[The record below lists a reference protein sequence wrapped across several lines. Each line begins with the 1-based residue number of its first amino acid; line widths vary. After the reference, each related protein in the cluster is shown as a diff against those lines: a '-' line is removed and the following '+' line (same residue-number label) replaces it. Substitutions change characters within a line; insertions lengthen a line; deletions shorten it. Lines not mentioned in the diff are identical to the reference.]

1 MQNNDLQ
8 QRKDGLKNVNFTVFI
23 NIIRRNNMNKTK
35 CSLTMLLIAFSL
47 SLCACQAGDS
57 ESVSST
63 HNNSS
68 SSDME
73 EIVHDT
79 EITTKSN
86 ADTPT
91 ATVKG
96 SESNVIKP
104 NNAASD
110 DEVDFLENAEQL
122 VNSVEQIEELKRSL
136 LEIEGVTDVQ
146 IYNSDDDSQDT
157 ELQITEGK
165 AEKGMVVKVF
175 YDNGGSWAK
184 YTKQ

>member
-1 MQNNDLQ
+1 
-8 QRKDGLKNVNFTVFI
+8 
-23 NIIRRNNMNKTK
+23 
-35 CSLTMLLIAFSL
+35 MLLIAFSL
-47 SLCACQAGDS
+47 SLCACQSGDS

-73 EIVHDT
+73 AIVHDT

-86 ADTPT
+86 TDTTT

-110 DEVDFLENAEQL
+110 DEVDFLENAEKL

>member
-1 MQNNDLQ
+1 
-8 QRKDGLKNVNFTVFI
+8 
-23 NIIRRNNMNKTK
+23 MNKTK
-35 CSLTMLLIAFSL
+35 CSLTMLLISFSL

-73 EIVHDT
+73 AIVHDT

-86 ADTPT
+86 ADTTT

>member
-1 MQNNDLQ
+1 
-8 QRKDGLKNVNFTVFI
+8 
-23 NIIRRNNMNKTK
+23 MNKTK

-63 HNNSS
+63 HHNSS

-73 EIVHDT
+73 AIVHDT

-86 ADTPT
+86 ADTTT

>member
-1 MQNNDLQ
+1 
-8 QRKDGLKNVNFTVFI
+8 
-23 NIIRRNNMNKTK
+23 MNKTK

-73 EIVHDT
+73 AIVHDT

-86 ADTPT
+86 ADTTT
-91 ATVKG
+91 ASVKG

>member
-1 MQNNDLQ
+1 
-8 QRKDGLKNVNFTVFI
+8 
-23 NIIRRNNMNKTK
+23 MNKTK

-73 EIVHDT
+73 AIVHDT

-86 ADTPT
+86 ADTTT

-146 IYNSDDDSQDT
+146 IYNSDDDSQNT

>member
-1 MQNNDLQ
+1 
-8 QRKDGLKNVNFTVFI
+8 
-23 NIIRRNNMNKTK
+23 MNKTK

-73 EIVHDT
+73 AIVHDT

-86 ADTPT
+86 ADTTT
-91 ATVKG
+91 ATIKG

>member
-1 MQNNDLQ
+1 
-8 QRKDGLKNVNFTVFI
+8 
-23 NIIRRNNMNKTK
+23 MNKTK

-73 EIVHDT
+73 AIVNDT

-86 ADTPT
+86 ADTTT
-91 ATVKG
+91 ATIKG

>member
-1 MQNNDLQ
+1 
-8 QRKDGLKNVNFTVFI
+8 
-23 NIIRRNNMNKTK
+23 MNKTK

-73 EIVHDT
+73 AIVHDT
-79 EITTKSN
+79 EITSKSN
-86 ADTPT
+86 ADTTT

>member
-1 MQNNDLQ
+1 
-8 QRKDGLKNVNFTVFI
+8 
-23 NIIRRNNMNKTK
+23 MNKTK

-73 EIVHDT
+73 AIVHDT

-86 ADTPT
+86 ADTTT

-110 DEVDFLENAEQL
+110 DEVYFLENAEQL

>member
-1 MQNNDLQ
+1 
-8 QRKDGLKNVNFTVFI
+8 
-23 NIIRRNNMNKTK
+23 MNKTK

-73 EIVHDT
+73 AIVHDT

-86 ADTPT
+86 ANTTT

>member
-1 MQNNDLQ
+1 
-8 QRKDGLKNVNFTVFI
+8 
-23 NIIRRNNMNKTK
+23 MNKTK

-73 EIVHDT
+73 AIVHDT

-86 ADTPT
+86 ADTTT
-91 ATVKG
+91 ATIKG

-165 AEKGMVVKVF
+165 AEKRMVVKVF

>member
-1 MQNNDLQ
+1 
-8 QRKDGLKNVNFTVFI
+8 
-23 NIIRRNNMNKTK
+23 MNKTK

-73 EIVHDT
+73 AIVHDA
-79 EITTKSN
+79 EITTKPN
-86 ADTPT
+86 ADTTT

>member
-1 MQNNDLQ
+1 
-8 QRKDGLKNVNFTVFI
+8 
-23 NIIRRNNMNKTK
+23 MNKTK

-73 EIVHDT
+73 AIVHDT

-86 ADTPT
+86 ADTTT
-91 ATVKG
+91 ATIKG

-122 VNSVEQIEELKRSL
+122 VNSDEQIEELKRSL

>member
-1 MQNNDLQ
+1 
-8 QRKDGLKNVNFTVFI
+8 
-23 NIIRRNNMNKTK
+23 MNKTK

-73 EIVHDT
+73 AIVHDT

-86 ADTPT
+86 ADTTT

-146 IYNSDDDSQDT
+146 IYNSDDDSQNP

>member
-1 MQNNDLQ
+1 
-8 QRKDGLKNVNFTVFI
+8 
-23 NIIRRNNMNKTK
+23 MNKTK

-73 EIVHDT
+73 AIVHDT
-79 EITTKSN
+79 EITTKFN
-86 ADTPT
+86 TDTTT

-136 LEIEGVTDVQ
+136 LEIEGITDVQ

>member
-1 MQNNDLQ
+1 
-8 QRKDGLKNVNFTVFI
+8 
-23 NIIRRNNMNKTK
+23 MNKTK

-47 SLCACQAGDS
+47 SLCACKAGDS

-73 EIVHDT
+73 AIVHDT

-86 ADTPT
+86 ADTTT

-122 VNSVEQIEELKRSL
+122 VNSVEQIEELKRLL

>member
-1 MQNNDLQ
+1 
-8 QRKDGLKNVNFTVFI
+8 
-23 NIIRRNNMNKTK
+23 MNKTK

-73 EIVHDT
+73 AIVHDT

-86 ADTPT
+86 ADTTT

-104 NNAASD
+104 NNAAAD

-157 ELQITEGK
+157 ELQITEGN

>member
-1 MQNNDLQ
+1 
-8 QRKDGLKNVNFTVFI
+8 
-23 NIIRRNNMNKTK
+23 MNKTK

-73 EIVHDT
+73 AIVHDT

-86 ADTPT
+86 ADTTT
-91 ATVKG
+91 ATIKV

>member
-1 MQNNDLQ
+1 
-8 QRKDGLKNVNFTVFI
+8 
-23 NIIRRNNMNKTK
+23 MNKTK

-73 EIVHDT
+73 AIVYDT

-86 ADTPT
+86 ADTTT

>member
-1 MQNNDLQ
+1 
-8 QRKDGLKNVNFTVFI
+8 
-23 NIIRRNNMNKTK
+23 MNKTK

-73 EIVHDT
+73 AIVHDT

-86 ADTPT
+86 TDTTT

-110 DEVDFLENAEQL
+110 DEVDFLENAEKL

-146 IYNSDDDSQDT
+146 IYNSDNDSQDT

>member
-1 MQNNDLQ
+1 
-8 QRKDGLKNVNFTVFI
+8 
-23 NIIRRNNMNKTK
+23 MNKTK

-47 SLCACQAGDS
+47 SLCACQAGNS
-57 ESVSST
+57 ESASST

-73 EIVHDT
+73 AIVYDT

-86 ADTPT
+86 ADTTT

>member
-1 MQNNDLQ
+1 
-8 QRKDGLKNVNFTVFI
+8 
-23 NIIRRNNMNKTK
+23 MNKTK

-47 SLCACQAGDS
+47 SLCSCQAGDS

-68 SSDME
+68 SSYME
-73 EIVHDT
+73 AIVHDT

-86 ADTPT
+86 TDTTT

>member
-1 MQNNDLQ
+1 
-8 QRKDGLKNVNFTVFI
+8 
-23 NIIRRNNMNKTK
+23 MNKTK

-73 EIVHDT
+73 AIVHDT

-86 ADTPT
+86 ADTTT

-146 IYNSDDDSQDT
+146 IYNSDEDSQDT

>member
-1 MQNNDLQ
+1 M
-8 QRKDGLKNVNFTVFI
+8 
-23 NIIRRNNMNKTK
+23 
-35 CSLTMLLIAFSL
+35 
-47 SLCACQAGDS
+47 
-57 ESVSST
+57 
-63 HNNSS
+63 
-68 SSDME
+68 
-73 EIVHDT
+73 
-79 EITTKSN
+79 
-86 ADTPT
+86 
-91 ATVKG
+91 
-96 SESNVIKP
+96 
-104 NNAASD
+104 
-110 DEVDFLENAEQL
+110 

>member
-1 MQNNDLQ
+1 
-8 QRKDGLKNVNFTVFI
+8 
-23 NIIRRNNMNKTK
+23 MNKTK

-73 EIVHDT
+73 AIVHDT

-86 ADTPT
+86 ADTTT

-110 DEVDFLENAEQL
+110 DEVYFLENAEQL
-122 VNSVEQIEELKRSL
+122 VNSVEQIEKLKRSL

>member
-1 MQNNDLQ
+1 
-8 QRKDGLKNVNFTVFI
+8 
-23 NIIRRNNMNKTK
+23 MNKTK

-73 EIVHDT
+73 AIVHDT
-79 EITTKSN
+79 EITTRSN
-86 ADTPT
+86 ADTTT

-122 VNSVEQIEELKRSL
+122 VNSVEQIEELKRLL

-146 IYNSDDDSQDT
+146 IYNSDDDSQNT

>member
-1 MQNNDLQ
+1 
-8 QRKDGLKNVNFTVFI
+8 
-23 NIIRRNNMNKTK
+23 MNKTK

-73 EIVHDT
+73 AIVHDT

-86 ADTPT
+86 ADTTT

-136 LEIEGVTDVQ
+136 LEIEVTDVQ

>member
-1 MQNNDLQ
+1 
-8 QRKDGLKNVNFTVFI
+8 
-23 NIIRRNNMNKTK
+23 MNKTK

-73 EIVHDT
+73 AIVHDT

-86 ADTPT
+86 ADTTT

-110 DEVDFLENAEQL
+110 DEVDFLENTEQL

>member
-1 MQNNDLQ
+1 
-8 QRKDGLKNVNFTVFI
+8 
-23 NIIRRNNMNKTK
+23 MNKTK

-73 EIVHDT
+73 AIVHDT

-86 ADTPT
+86 ADTTT

-110 DEVDFLENAEQL
+110 DEVYFLENAEQL

-184 YTKQ
+184 YTKQQVCYKSL

>member
-1 MQNNDLQ
+1 
-8 QRKDGLKNVNFTVFI
+8 
-23 NIIRRNNMNKTK
+23 MNKTK

-73 EIVHDT
+73 AIVHDT

-86 ADTPT
+86 ADTTT
-91 ATVKG
+91 ATIKG

-122 VNSVEQIEELKRSL
+122 VYSVEQIEELKRSL

>member
-1 MQNNDLQ
+1 
-8 QRKDGLKNVNFTVFI
+8 
-23 NIIRRNNMNKTK
+23 MNKTK

-73 EIVHDT
+73 AIVHDT

-86 ADTPT
+86 ADTTT

-110 DEVDFLENAEQL
+110 DEVDFLKNAEQL
-122 VNSVEQIEELKRSL
+122 VNSVEQIEELKRLL

>member
-1 MQNNDLQ
+1 
-8 QRKDGLKNVNFTVFI
+8 
-23 NIIRRNNMNKTK
+23 MNKTK

-73 EIVHDT
+73 AIVHDT

-86 ADTPT
+86 ADTIT
-91 ATVKG
+91 ATVKD

-146 IYNSDDDSQDT
+146 IYNSDNDSQDT

>member
-1 MQNNDLQ
+1 
-8 QRKDGLKNVNFTVFI
+8 
-23 NIIRRNNMNKTK
+23 MNKTK

-73 EIVHDT
+73 AIVHDT

-86 ADTPT
+86 ADTTT

-104 NNAASD
+104 NNAAYD

>member
-1 MQNNDLQ
+1 
-8 QRKDGLKNVNFTVFI
+8 
-23 NIIRRNNMNKTK
+23 MNKTK

-73 EIVHDT
+73 AIVHDT

-86 ADTPT
+86 ADTTT

-165 AEKGMVVKVF
+165 AVKGMVVKVF

-184 YTKQ
+184 YTKQQVCYKSL

>member
-1 MQNNDLQ
+1 
-8 QRKDGLKNVNFTVFI
+8 
-23 NIIRRNNMNKTK
+23 MNKTK

-73 EIVHDT
+73 AIVHDT

-86 ADTPT
+86 ADTTT

-157 ELQITEGK
+157 ELLITEGK

>member
-1 MQNNDLQ
+1 
-8 QRKDGLKNVNFTVFI
+8 
-23 NIIRRNNMNKTK
+23 MNKTK

-73 EIVHDT
+73 AIVHDT

-86 ADTPT
+86 ADTTT

-146 IYNSDDDSQDT
+146 IYNSDDDSQDP

>member
-1 MQNNDLQ
+1 
-8 QRKDGLKNVNFTVFI
+8 
-23 NIIRRNNMNKTK
+23 MNKTK

-73 EIVHDT
+73 AIVHDT

-86 ADTPT
+86 ADTTT

-122 VNSVEQIEELKRSL
+122 VNSVEQIEELKRLL

-146 IYNSDDDSQDT
+146 IYNSDDDSQNT

>member
-1 MQNNDLQ
+1 
-8 QRKDGLKNVNFTVFI
+8 
-23 NIIRRNNMNKTK
+23 MNKTK

-73 EIVHDT
+73 AIVHDT

-86 ADTPT
+86 ADTTT
-91 ATVKG
+91 ATIKG

-122 VNSVEQIEELKRSL
+122 VNSVEQIEELKRSI

>member
-1 MQNNDLQ
+1 
-8 QRKDGLKNVNFTVFI
+8 
-23 NIIRRNNMNKTK
+23 MNKTK

-73 EIVHDT
+73 AIVHDT

-86 ADTPT
+86 ADTTT

-96 SESNVIKP
+96 SENNVIKP